1 MRASAVLAL
10 GALLLAGCTGDGED
24 LATASATDVS
34 ATDGTTATEGRSPSP
49 TPTPAPTD
57 TPPTFGAGTVT
68 VDGTT
73 VPVSGD
79 CDISRG
85 FGQQPVRG
93 LGDDEVDVL
102 LAVDNLTGTGEAVG
116 PLAVR
121 VRLLGSGA
129 VEGRPI
135 TSISRGTDGQEVT
148 WEGEVT
154 TARLRDREQ
163 LEFLDVAT
171 LHLEAAQEPVG
182 PGAPSGTRDLVVDVA
197 CAISRPG

>member
-1 MRASAVLAL
+1 MRASAALAL
-10 GALLLAGCTGDGED
+10 AGLLLAGCTGDGAVPASPTGT
-24 LATASATDVS
+24 ATTTTGAPA
-34 ATDGTTATEGRSPSP
+34 TTAGTPGPSP
-49 TPTPAPTD
+49 TPSPTD
-57 TPPTFGAGTVT
+57 AASTLGVGTVT

-93 LGDDEVDVL
+93 LGDDVDVL
-102 LAVDNLTGTGEAVG
+102 LAVDNLAGDGEPTGAV
-116 PLAVR
+116 AVA

-129 VEGRPI
+129 VEDRTI
-135 TSISRGTDGQEVT
+135 TSVSRDADGRERT
-148 WEGEVT
+148 WEGEVA

-171 LHLEAAQEPVG
+171 LHLEATQEAVG
-182 PGAPSGTRDLVVDVA
+182 PGAPSGTRELVVDVT
-197 CAISRPG
+197 CAISRPE